1 MVGFLQVLRFPPTAQ
16 KHDCQVNWPL
26 QILPSCECVCVCAW
40 LCVLCVSVFHLF
52 LIFKAEVDE
61 IVKRLQ
67 AQKGVEGVII
77 ANSEGIAIR
86 STLEDQR
93 NTVQYVA
100 LIQPLL
106 VKAKK
111 MLQEMDPSDDFT
123 YLRVRTE
130 KNEII
135 ITADKEYFMVAIQKP
150 AP

>member
-1 MVGFLQVLRFPPTAQ
+1 M
-16 KHDCQVNWPL
+16 
-26 QILPSCECVCVCAW
+26 
-40 LCVLCVSVFHLF
+40 
-52 LIFKAEVDE
+52 AEVDE

>member
-1 MVGFLQVLRFPPTAQ
+1 M
-16 KHDCQVNWPL
+16 
-26 QILPSCECVCVCAW
+26 
-40 LCVLCVSVFHLF
+40 
-52 LIFKAEVDE
+52 AEVDE
-61 IVKRLQ
+61 VVKRLQ

-86 STLEDQR
+86 STLEDHH
-93 NTVQYVA
+93 TVQYVA

-111 MLQEMDPSDDFT
+111 MLQELDPTDDFT
-123 YLRVRTE
+123 YLRIRTE